1 METGIYVRVS
11 TEEQAQEGYSI
22 RAQQEKLKDYARIK
36 EWSIYKIY
44 ADEGISGKNIK
55 DRPAINEL
63 INDVKN
69 NKIKN
74 VVVFKIDRLTRNTV
88 DLIQLVDLFNK
99 YDCRFNSLME
109 SIDTQTASGR
119 MFLKIIG
126 TFAEFE
132 RENIAERV
140 QVGFERRAREGY
152 STCSAISSY
161 GYDRENGERVQ
172 TINEKE
178 AKIVKEIYDMFVN
191 QNLSVT
197 GIAKNLNLRKIPS
210 KRGKYW
216 CTTTVRDVLTNANYI
231 GMVRYAV
238 NEEKRNFETEGKH
251 IPIISTELFEEAQRL
266 LKKVQKISFT
276 KKPREETY
284 YCGFLYCG
292 KCGKKLAS
300 HTNKR
305 TKADGSSYLKIDYYC
320 PCNYLKVCDEPS
332 INHNKVEKA
341 FVEYINNI
349 EDFKLNND
357 FQIEEQ
363 ENKRKEYLQNKH
375 TYELQLNTLE
385 KKQKEI
391 MNLYVKGDIDFE
403 NYRSMKELIDID
415 KNKIIEELE
424 KINAELNKKIVIQK
438 EDIILNLRENWELLN
453 NVEKRQFLYKF
464 INKIVI
470 VNEKKA
476 KQYFTKILDVE
487 FNNMI

>member
-22 RAQQEKLKDYARIK
+22 RAQQEKLKDYAKIK

-140 QVGFERRAREGY
+140 QIGFERRAKEGY
-152 STCSAISSY
+152 STCSFTPSY
-161 GYDRENGERVQ
+161 GYNREKGEKIQ
-172 TINEKE
+172 TVNEEE
-178 AKIVKEIYDMFVN
+178 AKIVKEIFDMFVN
-191 QNLSVT
+191 QNISIT
-197 GIAKNLNLRKIPS
+197 CIAKKLNLRRVPS
-210 KRGKYW
+210 KKGKYW
-216 CTTTVRDVLTNANYI
+216 CSTTVRDVLINTNYI
-231 GMVRYAV
+231 GMVRYGL
-238 NEEKRNFETEGKH
+238 NEKKRHFEIEGKH
-251 IPIISTELFEEAQRL
+251 TPIISTELFEQAQRL
-266 LKKVQKISFT
+266 LKRVQKINYT

-284 YCGFLYCG
+284 FCGFLYCG
-292 KCGKKLAS
+292 KCGKKMTS
-300 HTNKR
+300 HTNIR
-305 TKADGSSYLKIDYYC
+305 VRANGSKYLKIDYRC
-320 PCNYLKVCDEPS
+320 VQNYLKICDEPS
-332 INHNKVEKA
+332 IAHNKVEKA
-341 FVEYINNI
+341 FTEYIKNI
-349 EDFKLNND
+349 EDFLLDND
-357 FQIEEQ
+357 FQIQEQ
-363 ENKRKEYLQNKH
+363 EKEKEEYLQNKH
-375 TYELQLNTLE
+375 TYELQFNSLD

-391 MNLYVKGDIDFE
+391 MNLYVKGDIDFD
-403 NYRSMKELIDID
+403 NYKNMKKLIDVD
-415 KNKIIEELE
+415 KNEILAEITKINEELE
-424 KINAELNKKIVIQK
+424 KKVNIKR
-438 EDIILNLRENWELLN
+438 EDIIINLRENWELLN

-464 INKIVI
+464 VNRIFII
-470 VNEKKA
+470 NEKKGN
-476 KQYFTKILDVE
+476 QYFAKVLDVE
-487 FNNMI
+487 FNDML